1 MKIRVL
7 AGIVLLA
14 AAPVFAQTNVTGD
27 WDVTINSPQGANTIH
42 VTLTQDGEQL
52 SGVLKGQ
59 AGELPF
65 QNGSVVADDLKF
77 SFTLPI
83 QGTPLE
89 ITMTGKVKETTIEG
103 KAEFGGFGEGDWVA
117 KRSAETSA
125 AATTTAPGTSAVTT
139 APATTT
145 SSATSSVSG
154 IGGKWDVTIKT
165 PGGEFP
171 ATATLTAEGG
181 KLSGTFGSQMG
192 EVPVTGTLEGAAIK
206 LSMVA
211 QTPQGAMNVALTG
224 DLDGDTIVNGK
235 ADVAGMG
242 QMEWSAKRI
251 KQ

>member
-1 MKIRVL
+1 MRIRVL
-7 AGIVLLA
+7 VGILLLA

-42 VTLTQDGEQL
+42 VTFKQDGEKL

-77 SFTLPI
+77 SFTVPI

-103 KAEFGGFGEGDWVA
+103 KAEFGGFGEGDWTA
-117 KRSAETSA
+117 KRSAEASA
-125 AATTTAPGTSAVTT
+125 AATTTAPATS

-145 SSATSSVSG
+145 SNGTSSVTG
-154 IGGKWDVTIKT
+154 IGGRWDVTIKT
-165 PGGEFP
+165 PGGDFP
-171 ATATLTAEGG
+171 ATATLTDEGG
-181 KLSGTFGSQMG
+181 KLTGTFGSQMG
-192 EVPVTGTLEGAAIK
+192 EVPVTGSLEGIAIK

-211 QTPQGAMNVALTG
+211 QTPQGAMSVAMTG
-224 DLDGDTIVNGK
+224 DLDGDTIINGK
-235 ADVAGMG
+235 ADIAGMG

>member
-7 AGIVLLA
+7 VAILLLA

-27 WDVTINSPQGANTIH
+27 WDVTINSPQGANTVH
-42 VTLTQDGEQL
+42 VTFKQDGEKL

-59 AGELPF
+59 AGQLPF
-65 QNGSVVADDLKF
+65 ENGSVVADDLKF
-77 SFTLPI
+77 SFTVPI

-89 ITMTGKVKETTIEG
+89 ITMTGKVKESTIEG
-103 KAEFGGFGEGDWVA
+103 KAEFGGFGEGDWTA
-117 KRSAETSA
+117 KRSADA
-125 AATTTAPGTSAVTT
+125 AAAPSAPATTTAAASTASAVTTTAPG
-139 APATTT
+139 
-145 SSATSSVSG
+145 G

-165 PGGEFP
+165 PGGDLP
-171 ATATLTAEGG
+171 ATATFTDNGG

-192 EVPVTGTLEGAAIK
+192 EVPVTGSLEGKAIR
-206 LSMVA
+206 LTMVA
-211 QTPQGAMNVALTG
+211 QTPQGAMNVAMTG